1 MFNKLFALVLTT
13 ISFNTLANWQL
24 QNELSNLSFVS
35 IKNNVI
41 GEVHHFKS
49 LKGNINKQGMLSFST
64 DLTSVETLIPIRNE
78 RMKSI
83 LFNTKMFPEL
93 TLKADINNQLNTLE
107 TGIPKIVSVT
117 ATLSLHG
124 ITKTLPLQVLALK
137 GKDGSLTASAM
148 QPVIIN
154 ANDFNLADG
163 LETLRKVAG
172 LSSIAQ
178 SIPVSFVLHFK
189 KSS

>member
-1 MFNKLFALVLTT
+1 MFNKLFALFLAT
-13 ISFNTLANWQL
+13 ISFNSNANWEL
-24 QNELSNLSFVS
+24 QNQHSNLSFVS
-35 IKNNVI
+35 IKNNTI

-49 LKGNINKQGMLSFST
+49 LQGNINQSGMLSFST

-107 TGIPKIVSVT
+107 TGIPKIMSVT

-124 ITKTLPLQVLALK
+124 VKKALPLQILALK
-137 GKDGSLTASAM
+137 GEDDSITASAM

-154 ANDFNLADG
+154 ANDFNLAEG
-163 LETLRKVAG
+163 LETLQKVAG

-178 SIPVSFVLHFK
+178 SVPVSFVLHFK